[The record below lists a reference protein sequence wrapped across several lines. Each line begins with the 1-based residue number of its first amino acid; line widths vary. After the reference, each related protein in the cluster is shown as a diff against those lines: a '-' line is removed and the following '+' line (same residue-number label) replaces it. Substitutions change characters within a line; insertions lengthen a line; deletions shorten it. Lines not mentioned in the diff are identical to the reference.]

1 MLQIFSKICLCSLC
15 FERVAELSG
24 SLFASSVA
32 RQRGP
37 RRLLVQPCLKVLPR
51 RLECPPCLRLCLG
64 RDVCVC
70 ASIRSRQSLRATT
83 LPAKGS
89 DWPPGRAPASTRW
102 ATCCSSSYPLSFKS
116 LKSAMICTFLN
127 NLQSILTVWYSPYL
141 FSNFLKYQR
150 KDAHRYGGENE
161 SMREVG
167 LGDYHWL
174 QISHLGGVHI
184 GTHTRHLH
192 TLTLFT
198 LALNTHK
205 KH

>member
-1 MLQIFSKICLCSLC
+1 MSCTAFALFSKINLHCCRFSARFVCVLC
-15 FERVAELSG
+15 ALSG
-24 SLFASSVA
+24 LLNCLEVFLPVLLPGSE
-32 RQRGP
+32 RGP

-102 ATCCSSSYPLSFKS
+102 VTCCSSSYPLSFKS

-150 KDAHRYGGENE
+150 KDAHNMGTVGE
-161 SMREVG
+161 
-167 LGDYHWL
+167 
-174 QISHLGGVHI
+174 
-184 GTHTRHLH
+184 
-192 TLTLFT
+192 
-198 LALNTHK
+198 
-205 KH
+205 